1 MTSTAKS
8 GTGDFDFFIGEWDG
22 VQRRRKAWLADC
34 DDWYEFATTTRCWS
48 VFGGAANIDEI
59 HAPDQG
65 FSGLTVR
72 LLDQATGDWSIYWA
86 NSRDGVLGLPPVTGR
101 FEDGV
106 GRFYA
111 DEVLAGRSIRT
122 RFTWSDI
129 TPDSARWE
137 QAFSPDGGAT
147 WEANW
152 VSEFRR
158 RPAPTA

>member
-48 VFGGAANIDEI
+48 VFGGAGNIDEI

-152 VSEFRR
+152 ISEFRR
-158 RPAPTA
+158 RPASTA